1 MTHHGVAPWVEL
13 WQCLHIASGNDPSGA
28 TKEQIMKNTVKPNKT
43 FKIKLHSTVED
54 ALKFANRENF
64 GEGFDVSW
72 EIKNAQ
78 PGTVT
83 PGHGEVLAC
92 FTCNELVY
100 DDSKKSL
107 RVFYVFKCEDGVT
120 LINELTLHSCISN
133 QPLRV
138 VFPDLERRRIIV
150 TDLFIDKDR
159 EGRKWF
165 ASVNGVAGTDEIHI

>member
-1 MTHHGVAPWVEL
+1 
-13 WQCLHIASGNDPSGA
+13 
-28 TKEQIMKNTVKPNKT
+28 MKNTVKPNKT

-64 GEGFDVSW
+64 GEGFDASW

-92 FTCNELVY
+92 FTCDELVY
-100 DDSKKSL
+100 GYDERDEREKRL
-107 RVFYVFKCEDGVT
+107 RVFYVFKCNDGVT
-120 LINELTLHSCISN
+120 LINELTLGSCISSR
-133 QPLRV
+133 PLRV

-165 ASVNGVAGTDEIHI
+165 ASVNGVAGTDEIDI